1 MKDNQKYWNKEL
13 ETMQPEKLQLR
24 QSENLKNYIQ
34 YAYDNSRYYRRIME
48 NSKLKPNDL
57 QGLEDYYAKFPFL
70 DKNSIIEEQL
80 KRPPYGQFL
89 AVDPVEITRLYVSPG
104 PIYLPYTQ
112 EDYGLVTN
120 LFASAFYT
128 NGARQED
135 IVDVAMIYHWAIA
148 GTVVDDAFRKIGS
161 AVIPAGPGQS
171 KMHVETLKNTKA
183 TVLYAFTS
191 FAGHIEEVAREM
203 GLNPKEDFSL
213 KLAIIV
219 GEVRSEETKQLL
231 ETNLNVDVREVYGTT
246 ELGLIAAEC
255 DAGDG
260 MHLHPDTIFET
271 IDPVT
276 GKHLPYGEA
285 GEIVATSFATR
296 ALPIIRY
303 RTGDL
308 LGPLNMEPCPCGRTT
323 PRMSRILGRSSDI
336 AKVKG
341 IFVVPRQVENVVAKF
356 PELGRFQIIVDHP
369 KTVDTLLIRIE
380 HQENVDLKNLELRLA
395 NDLKETIKL
404 NAEIRLVNQ
413 GTIPEDA
420 GILDDRR
427 KF

>member
-13 ETMQPEKLQLR
+13 ETMRPANLQSR
-24 QSENLKNYIQ
+24 QIENLKSYIKFS
-34 YAYDNSRYYRRIME
+34 YDNSAYYRRIMG
-48 NSKLKPNDL
+48 NSKMKPTDL
-57 QGLEDYYAKFPFL
+57 QRMEDYYEAFPFL
-70 DKNSIIEEQL
+70 DKKSLIEEQL
-80 KRPPYGQFL
+80 KQPPFGDFL
-89 AVDPVEITRLYVSPG
+89 TVDPAELARLYVAPG
-104 PIYLPYTQ
+104 PVYLPYTD
-112 EDYGLVTN
+112 EDYRRVTN

-128 NGARQED
+128 NGARQAD

-148 GTVVDDAFRKIGS
+148 GTVVDDAFREIGA

-191 FAGHIEEVAREM
+191 FVGRIEEVAREM

-213 KLAIIV
+213 RLAIIV

-231 ETNLNVDVREVYGTT
+231 GRNLNVDVREVYGTT

-255 DAGDG
+255 EACAG

-271 IDPVT
+271 IDPAT
-276 GKHLPYGEA
+276 GKHLPFGEA

-296 ALPIIRY
+296 ALPVIRY

-308 LGPLNMEPCPCGRTT
+308 VGPLDMEPCPCGRTT
-323 PRMSRILGRSSDI
+323 PKMSRILGRSSDI

-341 IFVVPRQVENVVAKF
+341 IFIVPRQVENVVSKF

-369 KTVDTLLIRIE
+369 KTVDTLSIMVEYKEKIDR
-380 HQENVDLKNLELRLA
+380 KNLAQLLA
-395 NDLKETIKL
+395 KDVKEAIKL
-404 NAEIRLVNQ
+404 TAEIQLVNQ

-427 KF
+427 KI